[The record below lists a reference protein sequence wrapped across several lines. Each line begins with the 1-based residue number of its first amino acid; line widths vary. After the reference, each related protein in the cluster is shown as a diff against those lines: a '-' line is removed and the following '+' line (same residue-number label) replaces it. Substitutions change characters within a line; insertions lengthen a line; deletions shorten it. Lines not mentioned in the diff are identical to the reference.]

1 LALLAAPVWWQ
12 ASRALRAREFLRD
25 ESLKAFDRL
34 RQSLIMLARGIGLD
48 PETLWMLTDE
58 EVSNLDS
65 GWRPSSTFL
74 DERRREIRYLAQC
87 RLPNLVRRND
97 DFDTYYQDPV
107 GLPSPLRGVSLTRGD
122 VIGRAWVRDEPA
134 ALPPESVDGV
144 PTILVARSIDA
155 GWTATLLQVAGVIV
169 EIGGDLCHGSII
181 LRETGLPAIAGVANA
196 TRFLRDGDLVRLR
209 AGAGI
214 AELVGVSGEDSL
226 DS

>member
-1 LALLAAPVWWQ
+1 
-12 ASRALRAREFLRD
+12 
-25 ESLKAFDRL
+25 
-34 RQSLIMLARGIGLD
+34 M
-48 PETLWMLTDE
+48 
-58 EVSNLDS
+58 N
-65 GWRPSSTFL
+65 
-74 DERRREIRYLAQC
+74 
-87 RLPNLVRRND
+87 
-97 DFDTYYQDPV
+97 
-107 GLPSPLRGVSLTRGD
+107 
-122 VIGRAWVRDEPA
+122 EPA

-181 LRETGLPAIAGVANA
+181 LRETGLPAITGVANA